1 MNNDH
6 ATNQTRNQS
15 GNHGGSCHCG
25 AVRFRAQL
33 DLGRGATRCNCSIC
47 TKLGL
52 TALLV
57 KPPAFALLAGAGG
70 LGAYQWGGK
79 IATRYFCKVC
89 GVFVYAQ
96 GFLAEVGG
104 DFVSINLN
112 CVDDVDVDQLPIA
125 YWDGRHD
132 NWDAGPSPAPWP
144 RFRSRGTQAALP
156 PESLRGGPGTLQ
168 GSQI

>member
-6 ATNQTRNQS
+6 ATNQTRN
-15 GNHGGSCHCG
+15 HDGSCHCG

-57 KPPAFALLAGAGG
+57 KPPAFTLLAGAGG

-96 GFLAEVGG
+96 GHLAEVGG

-132 NWDAGPSPAPWP
+132 NWEAGPSPAPWP
-144 RFRSRGTQAALP
+144 RFRAA
-156 PESLRGGPGTLQ
+156 PEPRPAASLAGLDA
-168 GSQI
+168 